1 VRDETAMTSLK
12 TEGNMVALRAVTRK
26 STETTTGFDAIIIGA
41 GIGGL
46 YAIHRLRKLGLKVRA
61 FEAGGGVGG
70 TWYWNRYPG
79 CRCDVESMEYSYS
92 FSDELQQEWQWPERY
107 GTQPEI
113 LRYINYVADRFDL
126 RRDIEFN
133 TRVKE
138 AAFDSKTNTWTVK
151 TDKSSAATARFCIMA
166 TGNLSTPRTPSLPGL
181 ESFKGKWY
189 HTGLWPHEGVDFT
202 GLRVGVIGTGSSG
215 VQSIPIIAKQAKHL
229 YVFQRT
235 ANFSL
240 PARNAPMD
248 PVKERSHKAHYP
260 ERRRAAF
267 DTPFGIAGYPPPVK
281 SALDATE
288 EERLRAYEAKWA
300 EGGSISYLYS
310 FTDLLVKKESNETA
324 SEFVRRKIR
333 ATVKDP
339 KTAELLCP
347 NDHPIGTKRLI
358 LDTDYYETYNR
369 DNVTLVDIRRKPIKE
384 FTPTGLRTGDGNYAF
399 DAIVFATGF
408 DAMTGAMKEID
419 IHTDAGMSVR
429 EKSEDGPR
437 TYLGIMIAGF
447 PNLFMITGPQSPGV
461 KSQMILACEQHVDWI
476 ADCVQYLRDHGFS
489 RIEAEQDAEDAW
501 VRHSN
506 EVADRTLYPL
516 ANSWYVGANIPGKP
530 RVFMPYVGGVS
541 AYKKKCDE
549 IAAGGYEG
557 FRLAASVEEQRFAA
571 D

>member
-1 VRDETAMTSLK
+1 MSARTSEPAK
-12 TEGNMVALRAVTRK
+12 
-26 STETTTGFDAIIIGA
+26 FDVIVVGA
-41 GIGGL
+41 GVGGL
-46 YAIHRLRKLGLKVRA
+46 YAIYRVRKLGLKVRA

-79 CRCDVESMEYSYS
+79 CRCDVESLEYSYS
-92 FSDELQQEWQWPERY
+92 FSDELQQEWHWPERY

-113 LRYINYVADRFDL
+113 LRYLNHVADRFDL
-126 RRDIEFN
+126 RRDIEFD
-133 TRVKE
+133 TRVKQ
-138 AAFDSKTNTWTVK
+138 AAFDSRTNTWTVK
-151 TDKSSAATARFCIMA
+151 TDKGSAATTEVCIVA
-166 TGNLSTPRTPSLPGL
+166 TSNLTKPRAPSTPNAASSTGNS
-181 ESFKGKWY
+181 Y
-189 HTGLWPHEGVDFT
+189 HTASCPHPGVNFT

-215 VQSIPIIAKQAKHL
+215 VQSIPIIARQAKHL

-248 PVKERSHKAHYP
+248 PAKESSHKAHYP

-267 DTPFGIAGYPPPVK
+267 DTPFGIAGYPPPVR
-281 SALDATE
+281 SALDATD

-300 EGGSISYLYS
+300 EGGSISFLYS
-310 FTDLLVKKESNETA
+310 FTDLLINKQSNETA

-358 LDTDYYETYNR
+358 LDTDYYETYNQ
-369 DNVTLVDIRRKPIKE
+369 DNVTLVDIRSKPIE
-384 FTPTGLRTGDGNYAF
+384 EITSTGLRTADADYAL

-429 EKSEDGPR
+429 EKWEGGPR

-476 ADCVQYLRDHGFS
+476 ADCVQHLRDHGFS
-489 RIEAEQDAEDAW
+489 CIEAGEDAEDAW
-501 VRHSN
+501 VQHNN

-549 IAAGGYEG
+549 ITARGYEG
-557 FRLAASVEEQRFAA
+557 FRLDACMEQQRFAA

>member
-1 VRDETAMTSLK
+1 MGDPEMSPRSLEPEK
-12 TEGNMVALRAVTRK
+12 
-26 STETTTGFDAIIIGA
+26 FDAIIVGA
-41 GIGGL
+41 GVGGL

-79 CRCDVESMEYSYS
+79 CRCDVESLEYSYS
-92 FSDELQQEWQWPERY
+92 FSDELQREWHWPERY

-113 LRYINYVADRFDL
+113 LRYVNHVADRFDL
-126 RRDIEFN
+126 RREIEFN
-133 TRVKE
+133 IRVKE
-138 AAFDSKTNTWTVK
+138 AVFDSKTNAWTVK
-151 TDKSSAATARFCIMA
+151 TDKGKIASARFCIMA
-166 TGNLSTPRTPSLPGL
+166 TGNLSTPRRPKYPGL
-181 ESFKGKWY
+181 ERFKGKWY

-248 PVKERSHKAHYP
+248 PDKETAHKAEYP

-267 DTPFGIAGYPPPVK
+267 DTPFGISGYPPPVK
-281 SALDATE
+281 SALDTSE
-288 EERLRAYEAKWA
+288 DERLQAYEAKWM
-300 EGGSISYLYS
+300 EGGSISFLYS
-310 FTDLLVKKESNETA
+310 FTDLLISKEANETA

-333 ATVKDP
+333 ATVRDP

-369 DNVTLVDIRRKPIKE
+369 DNVTLVDIRSKAIREI
-384 FTPTGLRTGDGNYAF
+384 TPTGLSTTDANYEL

-419 IHTDAGMSVR
+419 IHTDAGMSIR
-429 EKSEDGPR
+429 QKWEHGPR

-461 KSQMILACEQHVDWI
+461 KSQMILSCEQHVDWI
-476 ADCVQYLRDHGFS
+476 ADCLQYLRARGFS

-501 VRHSN
+501 VQHNN
-506 EVADRTLYPL
+506 EIANRTLYPL
-516 ANSWYVGANIPGKP
+516 AKSWYVGANIPGKP
-530 RVFMPYVGGVS
+530 RVFMPYVGGVT
-541 AYKKKCDE
+541 AYKKRCDE
-549 IAAGGYEG
+549 VAANGYQG
-557 FRLAASVEEQRFAA
+557 FCLGASIEEPRFAA
-571 D
+571 Q

>member
-1 VRDETAMTSLK
+1 VNSSPGQVEDSTGTS
-12 TEGNMVALRAVTRK
+12 EPER
-26 STETTTGFDAIIIGA
+26 FDAIIIGA
-41 GIGGL
+41 GVGGL
-46 YAIHRLRKLGLKVRA
+46 YAIYRLRKLGLKVRG
-61 FEAGGGVGG
+61 FEAAGGVGG

-92 FSDELQQEWQWPERY
+92 FSDELQQEWHWPERY

-113 LRYINYVADRFDL
+113 LKYINHVADRFDL

-133 TRVKE
+133 TRVKK
-138 AAFDSKTNTWTVK
+138 AAFDSKTSTWTVT
-151 TDKSSAATARFCIMA
+151 TDRGQSATARFCIMA
-166 TGNLSTPRTPSLPGL
+166 TGNLSTPRKPDYPGL
-181 ESFKGKWY
+181 DSFKGKWY

-240 PARNAPMD
+240 PARNAPLD
-248 PVKERSHKAHYP
+248 PAKERAHKAEYP

-267 DTPFGIAGYPPPVK
+267 DTPFGIAGYPAPVK
-281 SALDATE
+281 SALDAAE
-288 EERLRAYEAKWA
+288 DERLRAYEAKWA
-300 EGGSISYLYS
+300 EGGSISFLYS
-310 FTDLLVKKESNETA
+310 FTDLLTDKESNETA
-324 SEFVRRKIR
+324 SKFVRRKIR

-339 KTAELLCP
+339 RTAELLCP
-347 NDHPIGTKRLI
+347 DDHPIGTKRLI

-369 DNVTLVDIRRKPIKE
+369 DNVTLVDIRSRPIKE
-384 FTPTGLRTGDGNYAF
+384 ITPTGLRTADSDYAL

-419 IHTDAGMSVR
+419 IHTDAGMSIR
-429 EKSEDGPR
+429 EKWEDGPR

-476 ADCVQYLRDHGFS
+476 ADCLQYMRNRGLC
-489 RIEAEQDAEDAW
+489 RIEAEEQAEAAW
-501 VRHSN
+501 VQHNN

-530 RVFMPYVGGVS
+530 RVFMPYVGGVT

-549 IAAGGYEG
+549 VAAKGYEG
-557 FRLAASVEEQRFAA
+557 FRFDVGDEAERFAA
-571 D
+571 N

>member
-1 VRDETAMTSLK
+1 MSARTSEPA
-12 TEGNMVALRAVTRK
+12 T
-26 STETTTGFDAIIIGA
+26 FDAIVVGA
-41 GIGGL
+41 GVGGL

-79 CRCDVESMEYSYS
+79 CRCDVESLEYSYS
-92 FSDELQQEWQWPERY
+92 FSDELQQEWHWPERY

-113 LRYINYVADRFDL
+113 LRYIDHVADRFDL

-133 TRVKE
+133 TRVKQ
-138 AAFDSKTNTWTVK
+138 AVFDSDTNTWTVT
-151 TDKSSAATARFCIMA
+151 TDKGTAVTARFCVMA
-166 TGNLSTPRTPSLPGL
+166 TGNLSTPRTPNYPGL
-181 ESFKGKWY
+181 QSFKGKWY

-240 PARNAPMD
+240 PARNAPMNRD
-248 PVKERSHKAHYP
+248 KESAHKAHYP

-267 DTPFGIAGYPPPVK
+267 DTPFGIAGYPAPVK

-288 EERLRAYEAKWA
+288 EERLCAYEAKWA
-300 EGGSISYLYS
+300 EGGSISFLYS
-310 FTDLLVKKESNETA
+310 YTDLLINKESNETA

-333 ATVKDP
+333 ATLKDP

-369 DNVTLVDIRRKPIKE
+369 DNVTLVDIRSRPIE
-384 FTPTGLRTGDGNYAF
+384 EITSTELRTADIDYAL

-419 IHTDAGMSVR
+419 IHTDAGMSIR
-429 EKSEDGPR
+429 EKWEHGPR

-476 ADCVQYLRDHGFS
+476 ADCIQYLRDHAFS
-489 RIEAEQDAEDAW
+489 RIEAEEDAEDAW
-501 VRHSN
+501 VRHNN

-530 RVFMPYVGGVS
+530 RVFMPYVGGVA

-549 IAAGGYEG
+549 IAASGYEG
-557 FRLAASVEEQRFAA
+557 FRMGVSVQDQRLAA

>member
-1 VRDETAMTSLK
+1 MPTYASEPK
-12 TEGNMVALRAVTRK
+12 Y
-26 STETTTGFDAIIIGA
+26 DAIIVGA
-41 GIGGL
+41 GVGGL
-46 YAIHRLRKLGLKVRA
+46 YAIYRLRKLGLSVRA
-61 FEAGGGVGG
+61 FEAGGDVGG

-79 CRCDVESMEYSYS
+79 CRCDVESLEYSYS
-92 FSDELQQEWQWPERY
+92 FSDELQQDWRWPERY

-113 LRYINYVADRFDL
+113 LRYINHVADHFDL
-126 RRDIEFN
+126 RREIEFN
-133 TRVKE
+133 TRVRQ
-138 AAFDSKTNTWTVK
+138 AVFDSKTDTWTIK
-151 TDKSSAATARFCIMA
+151 TDKGHVVTARFCIMA
-166 TGNLSTPRTPSLPGL
+166 MGNLSTPRTPDYPGL
-181 ESFKGKWY
+181 ESFKGQWY

-235 ANFSL
+235 ANFTL
-240 PARNAPMD
+240 PARNVPMD
-248 PVKERSHKAHYP
+248 PAKERMHKENYP

-281 SALDATE
+281 SALEATD
-288 EERLRAYEAKWA
+288 EERRRLYEAKWA
-300 EGGSISYLYS
+300 EGGSISFLYS
-310 FTDLLVKKESNETA
+310 FTDLLVNKASNETA
-324 SEFVRRKIR
+324 SEFVRQKIR
-333 ATVKDP
+333 ATVKNP

-369 DNVTLVDIRRKPIKE
+369 DNVTLVDVRSKPIKE
-384 FTPTGLRTGDGNYAF
+384 ITATGLRTEDTEYAL

-419 IHTDAGMSVR
+419 IHTDAGLSI
-429 EKSEDGPR
+429 EQKWQDGPR
-437 TYLGIMIAGF
+437 TYLGIMMAGF

-476 ADCVQYLRDHGFS
+476 ADCLQYLHEHGCS
-489 RIEAEQDAEDAW
+489 RIEAEQEAEDAW
-501 VRHSN
+501 VRHNN

-530 RVFMPYVGGVS
+530 RVFMPYVGGIT
-541 AYKKKCDE
+541 AYKMKCDQVV
-549 IAAGGYEG
+549 AQGYEG
-557 FRLAASVEEQRFAA
+557 FRLGRSVEGRRFAA
-571 D
+571 E